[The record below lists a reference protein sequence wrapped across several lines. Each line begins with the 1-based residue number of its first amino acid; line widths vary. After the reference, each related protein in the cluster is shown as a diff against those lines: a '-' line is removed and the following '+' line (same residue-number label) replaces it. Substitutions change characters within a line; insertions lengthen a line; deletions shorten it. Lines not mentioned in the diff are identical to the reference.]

1 MATLAAY
8 LALCRVGNLP
18 TVWSNVLAAMLLAT
32 GALAPG
38 PLIVLALA
46 LSCFYVG
53 GMSLNDLCD
62 LAHDRRRRP
71 DRPLPSGR
79 VSVPAARML
88 TGTLFAAGLGL
99 LALAPDARGL
109 AAGLVLLLA
118 IVAYD
123 LNHKGNPFSVLLM
136 AACRALV
143 YVVVGLAL
151 TGALPAALLLA
162 AAVQAVYVLSISV
175 VARYE
180 NGRAT
185 PFRWPVIPA
194 MLAGICLVDGLL
206 LALLVAPVWLFAGL
220 AGALLT
226 ALAQR
231 YARGD

>member
-18 TVWSNVLAAMLLAT
+18 TVWSNVLTAMLLAT
-32 GALAPG
+32 GAVTPE

-46 LSCFYVG
+46 LSCFYVA

-62 LAHDRRRRP
+62 LAHDRLRRP
-71 DRPLPSGR
+71 QRPLPSGR
-79 VSVPAARML
+79 VSVQAARVL

-136 AACRALV
+136 ATCRALV

-151 TGALPAALLLA
+151 TGGLPAALLLA
-162 AAVQAVYVLSISV
+162 AAAQAVYVLSISV

-180 NGRAT
+180 NSRAT

-206 LALLVAPVWLFAGL
+206 LALLVAPAWLLVGL

-231 YARGD
+231 YVRGD

>member
-1 MATLAAY
+1 MTTLAAY

-18 TVWSNVLAAMLLAT
+18 TVWSNVLTAMVLAT
-32 GALAPG
+32 GGVSPG
-38 PLIVLALA
+38 PLAVLALA
-46 LSCFYVG
+46 LSCFYVA
-53 GMSLNDLCD
+53 GMALNDLCD
-62 LAHDRRRRP
+62 LEHDRQRRP
-71 DRPLPSGR
+71 ERPLPSGR
-79 VSVPAARML
+79 VSVRAARAL
-88 TGTLFAAGLGL
+88 TVTLFAAGFSL

-109 AAGLVLLLA
+109 AGGLVLLLA

-123 LNHKGNPFSVLLM
+123 LKHKGNPLSVLIM

-151 TGALPAALLLA
+151 IGELPPELWLA
-162 AAVQAVYVLSISV
+162 AAAQAVYVLSISV

-206 LALLVAPVWLFAGL
+206 LAVLVAPVWLAAGL

-231 YARGD
+231 AGRGD